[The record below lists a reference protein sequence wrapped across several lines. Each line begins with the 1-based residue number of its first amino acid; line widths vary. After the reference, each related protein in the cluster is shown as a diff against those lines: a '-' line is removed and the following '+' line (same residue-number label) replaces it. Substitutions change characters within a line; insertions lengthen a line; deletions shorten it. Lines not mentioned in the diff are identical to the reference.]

1 MLKKAFSL
9 VQIMI
14 AILIMGIAFSSIIL
28 TFISCC
34 VLSEFNKSLT
44 IASSHAQYI
53 MEEKKNLASTSAG
66 FNSLVN
72 ESLTKVDIED
82 KGLDSLNSENI
93 TVTVKNVTSDLKN
106 ITVEVF
112 WKDFNRDRNI
122 TLNTKIARP

>member
-28 TFISCC
+28 TFISCY

-82 KGLDSLNSENI
+82 KGLGSLNSENI
-93 TVTVKNVTSDLKN
+93 TLIVKNVTSDLKN

-122 TLNTKIARP
+122 TLNTKIAKP

>member
-28 TFISCC
+28 TFISCY

-44 IASSHAQYI
+44 IALSHAQYI

-82 KGLDSLNSENI
+82 KGLGSLNSENI
-93 TVTVKNVTSDLKN
+93 TLIVKNVTSDLKN

-122 TLNTKIARP
+122 TLNTKIAKP

>member
-28 TFISCC
+28 TFISCY